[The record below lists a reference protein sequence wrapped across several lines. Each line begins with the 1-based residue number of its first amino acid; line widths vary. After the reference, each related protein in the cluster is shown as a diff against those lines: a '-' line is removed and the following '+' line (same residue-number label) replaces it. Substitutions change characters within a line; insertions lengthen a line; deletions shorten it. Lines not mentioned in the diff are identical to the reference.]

1 MTGDYSP
8 FWRER
13 DYLPDARRIKAGV
26 FLVHGLNDWNVKTR
40 HTARLWE
47 ALGRHGVP
55 RKPWLHQAGHSNPM
69 PLRMEEWLR
78 QLHQWY
84 DFWLYGLDNG
94 PLDEPAVDIEQ
105 ADFTWRQQSTWPAP
119 GTRRLTLHLNA
130 DGGLSPLPG
139 RPGGRADSARRRPH
153 PARRAARRRSRHRA
167 SSPARLTTA
176 PSRSDLRV
184 NGAPEMSVRAS
195 LDGTSPYT
203 TALLVDYGTATRAI
217 AGTIQ
222 DTSRLVCY
230 GEGVP
235 GDTGCAYRTKH
246 RTETTDFKIVTRGWL
261 DVRNSD
267 SAARPSPVVE
277 GREYRLRWAM
287 QPQDYVVEKGHRL
300 GVVLISTD
308 HDYTLRHP
316 PGTRM
321 TVRTGLSSV
330 TLPVAPPAGS

>member
-1 MTGDYSP
+1 
-8 FWRER
+8 
-13 DYLPDARRIKAGV
+13 
-26 FLVHGLNDWNVKTR
+26 
-40 HTARLWE
+40 
-47 ALGRHGVP
+47 
-55 RKPWLHQAGHSNPM
+55 
-69 PLRMEEWLR
+69 
-78 QLHQWY
+78 
-84 DFWLYGLDNG
+84 
-94 PLDEPAVDIEQ
+94 
-105 ADFTWRQQSTWPAP
+105 
-119 GTRRLTLHLNA
+119 
-130 DGGLSPLPG
+130 
-139 RPGGRADSARRRPH
+139 
-153 PARRAARRRSRHRA
+153 
-167 SSPARLTTA
+167 
-176 PSRSDLRV
+176 
-184 NGAPEMSVRAS
+184 MSVRAS

-217 AGTIQ
+217 AGTVQ

>member
-1 MTGDYSP
+1 MHHCPAGRAAGRT
-8 FWRER
+8 
-13 DYLPDARRIKAGV
+13 LHDAGRTLRAEQ
-26 FLVHGLNDWNVKTR
+26 LV
-40 HTARLWE
+40 
-47 ALGRHGVP
+47 
-55 RKPWLHQAGHSNPM
+55 
-69 PLRMEEWLR
+69 
-78 QLHQWY
+78 
-84 DFWLYGLDNG
+84 
-94 PLDEPAVDIEQ
+94 
-105 ADFTWRQQSTWPAP
+105 ADP
-119 GTRRLTLHLNA
+119 GTAHPHRLA
-130 DGGLSPLPG
+130 W
-139 RPGGRADSARRRPH
+139 
-153 PARRAARRRSRHRA
+153 
-167 SSPARLTTA
+167 TTA
-176 PSRSDLRV
+176 PLRSDLRV

-203 TALLVDYGTATRAI
+203 TPLLVDYGTATRAI
-217 AGTIQ
+217 AGTVQ

-277 GREYRLRWAM
+277 GREYRLRWAT